1 MCWYNIVS
9 VGGFRFSG
17 CWGNW
22 LFVCYWFL
30 CGVFAVGAALV
41 MVLGYSMCFYT
52 WVLLSVIDVVGGYFG
67 VWLCGFWVLLGFDY
81 LVVWFLGVVV
91 CV

>member
-1 MCWYNIVS
+1 MLLVS
-9 VGGFRFSG
+9 VWCVCCGCCFGDGF
-17 CWGNW
+17 
-22 LFVCYWFL
+22 
-30 CGVFAVGAALV
+30 
-41 MVLGYSMCFYT
+41 GYSMCFYT
-52 WVLLSVIDVVGGYFG
+52 WVLLSMIGVVGGYFG